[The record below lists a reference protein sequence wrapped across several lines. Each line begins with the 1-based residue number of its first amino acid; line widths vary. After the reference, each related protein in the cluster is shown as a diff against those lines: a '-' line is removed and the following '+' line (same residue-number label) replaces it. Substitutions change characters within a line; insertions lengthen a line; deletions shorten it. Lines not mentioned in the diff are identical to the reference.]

1 MLANDS
7 LKPVKLIR
15 HLQTKHPMLKDKPVD
30 FFRRKESA
38 LTGQKQTM
46 TSQTTLPVKALTASY
61 EVAHL
66 VAKAKKPHT
75 IAESLIRPAA
85 MAICRT
91 MFGDK
96 YASDI
101 EQIPLSDNTIS
112 RRITEMATDIKCQLI
127 ERIKNGI
134 FFHCN

>member
-1 MLANDS
+1 
-7 LKPVKLIR
+7 
-15 HLQTKHPMLKDKPVD
+15 MLK
-30 FFRRKESA
+30 
-38 LTGQKQTM
+38 GQKQTM

-66 VAKAKKPHT
+66 VAKAKKLHT

-101 EQIPLSDNTIS
+101 EPIPLSDNTIS
-112 RRITEMATDIKCQLI
+112 RRITEMATDVKCQLI
-127 ERIKNGI
+127 ERIKIG
-134 FFHCN
+134 FFFIAIR